1 MNLCWFDIIYHI
13 LLTAGLQYGIDY
25 GGNNINNECDAID
38 TAYDCLE
45 CCQKTDGCKG
55 FSSIPSAGGCWTK
68 NKMEG
73 RSEKENVISGFAGT
87 LSSQTSSNIF
97 KQCIF
102 LINTLSKRLA
112 KIFCRHSCIDFE

>member
-87 LSSQTSSNIF
+87 LQVSNFLKHLQTMH
-97 KQCIF
+97 F
-102 LINTLSKRLA
+102 LKNTLSKILA
-112 KIFCRHSCIDFE
+112 KIF